1 MPASRTRVTRLVFA
15 ALTLASTPL
24 YAQEVTLK
32 VSHFLPP
39 NSNYQK
45 GVLEPWCDKLAK
57 DSGGRLKCQ
66 IYPAMQLG
74 GTPPQLADQVKNAVA
89 DIVMTSPSYSSGR
102 FPYTEALEQ
111 PFTLPP
117 GGLAGSK
124 AMWEYS
130 QKFAMK
136 DYADFKLL
144 AMFTGSGIIM
154 STASKPIL
162 NVDGFKGVKLR
173 SPSRS
178 AAKLL
183 TALGGAPAN
192 MPPAQITEA
201 VAKGVVD
208 GAMATW
214 ELVPAVKLQ
223 EVTKYHMEGPANQ
236 PAFTQ
241 NPLVMLMNKVKHDG
255 LPCGAEGR
263 ARQGQRPLPGGTG
276 RLGLGQGHRRWPQD
290 CRRGR
295 QQDPRRQAGG
305 LRGDAQGLGLG
316 RGGVGQGS
324 GAQRAGRRDAGQG
337 GQGHRWEA
345 SEVIK
350 THRLG
355 DSHHG

>member
-1 MPASRTRVTRLVFA
+1 MSTVNARAARLFC
-15 ALTLASTPL
+15 LPL
-24 YAQEVTLK
+24 VLGSCAVLAQEVTLK

-45 GVLEPWCDKLAK
+45 AVLEPWCDKLGK
-57 DSGGRLKCQ
+57 ESGGKLKCQ

-74 GTPPQLADQVKNAVA
+74 GTPAQLADQVKNAVA

-130 QKFAMK
+130 QKYAAK

-144 AMFTGSGIIM
+144 AMFTGSGVIM

-162 NVDGFKGVKLR
+162 DVHGFKGVKLR

-183 TALGGAPAN
+183 SALGGAPVN

-201 VAKGVVD
+201 VSKGVVD

-223 EVTKYHMEGPANQ
+223 EVTKYHMEGPADKV
-236 PAFTQ
+236 AFTQ
-241 NPLVMLMNKVKHDG
+241 NPLVMLMNKGKYESLPPDAKAVLDKASGPYLVELAGTAWDKAIVDG
-255 LPCGAEGR
+255 RKIA
-263 ARQGQRPLPGGTG
+263 
-276 RLGLGQGHRRWPQD
+276 
-290 CRRGR
+290 
-295 QQDPRRQAGG
+295 AGG
-305 LRGDAQGLGLG
+305 GNKTLVVKPEDYEAMRKASASVEVEWARDVAPRGLD
-316 RGGVGQGS
+316 
-324 GAQRAGRRDAGQG
+324 GAMLVKEARAIGARYL
-337 GQGHRWEA
+337 
-345 SEVIK
+345 K
-350 THRLG
+350 
-355 DSHHG
+355 